1 MRRPASL
8 ARRAIDRRRTRRQR
22 NDDFLMHIAFI
33 VILLEEEE
41 AAAVMASRGSKA
53 GKKNLPRVRKSIDAM
68 LTELGNYVR
77 RAYRMTLEAFLE
89 LHDALAPALLAKF
102 RTGSADTAPT
112 GPNGGFI
119 CTKLRLSA
127 AIRFFA
133 GAEVWDLM
141 SSHGIGRSTIYDS
154 IWKVVDA
161 VNESSQLSFNED
173 NSPFPTHAEQEEIAD
188 GFGAKSG
195 AGFNKVVGAID
206 GMLIWTVC
214 PPLKW
219 CREKNKC
226 QTNFHCSRKD
236 KYGLVM
242 LAICDHRTKFR
253 WLNISEPGRM
263 SDYASWIK
271 TDLTSQ
277 LDDDALMSQ
286 ILLAGHTLIGDNA
299 FVKKKYMAVPFPGTG
314 IEVSQDAYNFYL
326 SQLRITIE
334 RAFGILVHRWG
345 VLRKPLNVHI
355 GRVSALVTC
364 LCRLHNYCIDSGL
377 PALSRTS
384 EEDER
389 SIHRVARQRSAQRGG
404 TRMAAINLDRHARP
418 DGLLDGGDHF
428 SDCEGRGRG
437 RPAAA
442 EAETPMDGMLRQV
455 QEQGLVR
462 PPIQRRT

>member
-154 IWKVVDA
+154 IWKVVSCRAGGNRRWIWRQERCRFQQSRRGYRWD
-161 VNESSQLSFNED
+161 VDLDRVPSSQVVPRE
-173 NSPFPTHAEQEEIAD
+173 EQVPD
-188 GFGAKSG
+188 
-195 AGFNKVVGAID
+195 
-206 GMLIWTVC
+206 
-214 PPLKW
+214 
-219 CREKNKC
+219 
-226 QTNFHCSRKD
+226 
-236 KYGLVM
+236 
-242 LAICDHRTKFR
+242 
-253 WLNISEPGRM
+253 
-263 SDYASWIK
+263 
-271 TDLTSQ
+271 Q
-277 LDDDALMSQ
+277 LP
-286 ILLAGHTLIGDNA
+286 LLA
-299 FVKKKYMAVPFPGTG
+299 
-314 IEVSQDAYNFYL
+314 
-326 SQLRITIE
+326 
-334 RAFGILVHRWG
+334 
-345 VLRKPLNVHI
+345 
-355 GRVSALVTC
+355 
-364 LCRLHNYCIDSGL
+364 
-377 PALSRTS
+377 
-384 EEDER
+384 
-389 SIHRVARQRSAQRGG
+389 
-404 TRMAAINLDRHARP
+404 
-418 DGLLDGGDHF
+418 
-428 SDCEGRGRG
+428 
-437 RPAAA
+437 
-442 EAETPMDGMLRQV
+442 
-455 QEQGLVR
+455 QG
-462 PPIQRRT
+462 